1 MYGLHLFRFVLM
13 LVLTN
18 CFAGVYV
25 FILNLLTAVDETQYM
40 THVIRGLECIHV
52 SSMVYNGPYCN

>member
-1 MYGLHLFRFVLM
+1 M

-18 CFAGVYV
+18 SFAGVYV